1 MMTGESLYEDSDEEI
16 DEDYLDPRYLHT
28 AAELY
33 DNPELY
39 YEMQS
44 QLETSHGGDG
54 YQVEIGRNYDID
66 EDVDY
71 SAMGAYSRQEP
82 GFDETEFTVG
92 QTLSPRQYSML
103 MNSALSTYTAAD
115 SRQSVREGI
124 EHDYDALEMYS
135 RGMYEMTS
143 PKYDTMPVE
152 DDYSDHPAFAGQNE
166 QNGYSSVAPISRP
179 STRYGF

>member
-1 MMTGESLYEDSDEEI
+1 MTGESLHEDSEEEI

-54 YQVEIGRNYDID
+54 YQVEIGRNFDID

-71 SAMGAYSRQEP
+71 SATSAYSRREP
-82 GFDETEFTVG
+82 GFDEAVG

-103 MNSALSTYTAAD
+103 MNSMQEPLSMYTTTD
-115 SRQSVREGI
+115 SRQSVMEGL
-124 EHDYDALEMYS
+124 EQDYDALEMYS

-152 DDYSDHPAFAGQNE
+152 DDYSDHPAFAGHD
-166 QNGYSSVAPISRP
+166 YSSVAPISRP
-179 STRYGF
+179 PTRYGF